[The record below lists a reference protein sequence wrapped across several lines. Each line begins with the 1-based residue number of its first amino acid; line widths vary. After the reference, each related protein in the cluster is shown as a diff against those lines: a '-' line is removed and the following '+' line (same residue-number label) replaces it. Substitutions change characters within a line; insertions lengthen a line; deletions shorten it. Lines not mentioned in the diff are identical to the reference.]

1 MRRLEDIWEE
11 VEKAPIRMQQDT
23 YGKYV
28 IFEGVKIQRLKS
40 GEIKILNTRTKD
52 EYYTHVDALQLL
64 RFLRR
69 GIYYG
74 AYMLTLDVLEEKLE
88 HFNKQIQRKNIR
100 GYNMDKKKA
109 RRAEV
114 MAKIKET
121 YDKLKLLTKT
131 TTP

>member
-11 VEKAPIRMQQDT
+11 VVASKLRIQKDT
-23 YGKYV
+23 YGEYV
-28 IFEGVKIQRLKS
+28 IYEGVKIQRLYD
-40 GEIKILNTRTKD
+40 GTIRVLNTRTKD

-88 HFNKQIQRKNIR
+88 HLNKQIQRKNIR

-109 RRAEV
+109 RRSDI
-114 MAKIKET
+114 MTKIKET
-121 YDKLKLLTKT
+121 YDKLKQLNYNK
-131 TTP
+131 